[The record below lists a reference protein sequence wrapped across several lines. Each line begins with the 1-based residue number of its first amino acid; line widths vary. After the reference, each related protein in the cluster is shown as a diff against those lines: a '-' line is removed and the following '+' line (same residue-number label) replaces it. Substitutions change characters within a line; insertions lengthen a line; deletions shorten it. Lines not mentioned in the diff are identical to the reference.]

1 MVDQQ
6 QYAAL
11 DALGIPVWHQ
21 RASQFPE
28 DDLMTISQET
38 SYIVCHDVNNQQQQQ
53 LLGAIL
59 FAVDLTIDECLTLSI
74 AEGIRLSFNAD
85 KLPALRYLLLFSDD
99 TLAQDSNKI
108 ILLPSLSRL
117 IQTPSLKK
125 VVWQR
130 LQTAFLT
137 VS

>member
-11 DALGIPVWHQ
+11 VSLGIPVWHQ

-28 DDLMTISQET
+28 DHLMAISQET
-38 SYIVCHDVNNQQQQQ
+38 SYIVCHDVNNQQERQ
-53 LLGAIL
+53 LLMAIL
-59 FAVDLTIDECLTLSI
+59 FAGDLTIDECLSLSI
-74 AEGIRLSFNAD
+74 AQGIRLSFNAD

-99 TLAQDSNKI
+99 TYAQNSNRI
-108 ILLPSLSRL
+108 IRLPSLSRL

-125 VVWQR
+125 EVWQR